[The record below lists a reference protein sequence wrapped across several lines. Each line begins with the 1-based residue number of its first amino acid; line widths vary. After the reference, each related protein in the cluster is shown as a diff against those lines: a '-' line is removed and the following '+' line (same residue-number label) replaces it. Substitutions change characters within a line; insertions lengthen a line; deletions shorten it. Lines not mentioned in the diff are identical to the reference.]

1 MEYAIQQKTDKLSK
15 MYNYFEGKKAIKI
28 ISSMTIE
35 EAEIVLSNP
44 KVQEIIFRIDD
55 VDTLREIFRKSPAFF
70 QEVMFSNEKTQDLL
84 ISPKKSLKRKELITN
99 YNNRDFVFSEKEI
112 RELEVFL
119 HTIKSPKIYEQ
130 IVDSKFFQKIVPMFY
145 EKQINKSFFRVMD
158 VVKLFYNIINDDEIF
173 NTRKPRRSNIIEVFN
188 KVSNHILKKK
198 MVKRKNLVYK
208 EEDIKKAS

>member
-1 MEYAIQQKTDKLSK
+1 MEYAIQQKIDKLSK

-130 IVDSKFFQKIVPMFY
+130 IVDSKFFQRIVPMFC
-145 EKQINKSFFRVMD
+145 EKQINKSFFRGMD

-198 MVKRKNLVYK
+198 MVKRKN
-208 EEDIKKAS
+208 

>member
-1 MEYAIQQKTDKLSK
+1 MEYAIQQKIDKLSK

-35 EAEIVLSNP
+35 EAKIVLSNP

-130 IVDSKFFQKIVPMFY
+130 IVDSKFFQRIVPMFY
-145 EKQINKSFFRVMD
+145 EKQINKSFFRGMD

-173 NTRKPRRSNIIEVFN
+173 NTRKPRRRNIIEVFN

-198 MVKRKNLVYK
+198 MVKRKN
-208 EEDIKKAS
+208 

>member
-1 MEYAIQQKTDKLSK
+1 
-15 MYNYFEGKKAIKI
+15 
-28 ISSMTIE
+28 
-35 EAEIVLSNP
+35 
-44 KVQEIIFRIDD
+44 
-55 VDTLREIFRKSPAFF
+55 
-70 QEVMFSNEKTQDLL
+70 MFSNEKTQDLL

-130 IVDSKFFQKIVPMFY
+130 IVDSKFVQRIVPMFY
-145 EKQINKSFFRVMD
+145 EKQINKSFFRGMD

-173 NTRKPRRSNIIEVFN
+173 NTRKPRRRNIIEVFN

-198 MVKRKNLVYK
+198 MVKRKN
-208 EEDIKKAS
+208 

>member
-145 EKQINKSFFRVMD
+145 EKQINKSFFRGMD

-198 MVKRKNLVYK
+198 MVKRKN
-208 EEDIKKAS
+208 

>member
-1 MEYAIQQKTDKLSK
+1 MEYAIQQKIVKLSK

-55 VDTLREIFRKSPAFF
+55 VDTLREFFRKSPAFF

-130 IVDSKFFQKIVPMFY
+130 IVDSKFFQRIVPMFY
-145 EKQINKSFFRVMD
+145 EKQINKSFFKGMD

-198 MVKRKNLVYK
+198 MVKRKK
-208 EEDIKKAS
+208 

>member
-1 MEYAIQQKTDKLSK
+1 MEYAIQQKIDKLSK

-84 ISPKKSLKRKELITN
+84 IFP
-99 YNNRDFVFSEKEI
+99 
-112 RELEVFL
+112 
-119 HTIKSPKIYEQ
+119 
-130 IVDSKFFQKIVPMFY
+130 
-145 EKQINKSFFRVMD
+145 
-158 VVKLFYNIINDDEIF
+158 
-173 NTRKPRRSNIIEVFN
+173 
-188 KVSNHILKKK
+188 
-198 MVKRKNLVYK
+198 KNLLK
-208 EEDIKKAS
+208 EKN

>member
-1 MEYAIQQKTDKLSK
+1 MEYAIQQKIDKLSK

-112 RELEVFL
+112 RELEAFL

-130 IVDSKFFQKIVPMFY
+130 IVDSKFFQRIVPMFY
-145 EKQINKSFFRVMD
+145 EKQINKSFFRGMD

-173 NTRKPRRSNIIEVFN
+173 NTRKSRRRNIIEVFN

-198 MVKRKNLVYK
+198 MVKRKN
-208 EEDIKKAS
+208 

>member
-119 HTIKSPKIYEQ
+119 HTIKSPKIYEK
-130 IVDSKFFQKIVPMFY
+130 IVDSKFFQRIVPMFY
-145 EKQINKSFFRVMD
+145 EKQINKSFFRGMD

-198 MVKRKNLVYK
+198 MVKRKN
-208 EEDIKKAS
+208 